1 MTKATLLDTG
11 PSSLAG
17 WPVLLL
23 FVCVVPGGWL
33 VLLLHW
39 LSTQRTRR
47 NREKEQ
53 CRLHESGSQDSGRR
67 QSTSAGCALLPQ
79 CGHPSCDAGCIDEQE
94 NLLPNRYE

>member
-39 LSTQRTRR
+39 LSTRRTRR

-53 CRLHESGSQDSGRR
+53 CSEHKSGSQDFGMR
-67 QSTSAGCALLPQ
+67 QSTSAGCALPPQ
-79 CGHPSCDAGCIDEQE
+79 CGHPSFDVGSIDEQE
-94 NLLPNRYE
+94 SSPSNRYE